1 MKELLMLT
9 AFNIA
14 RALGVSKGRVYR
26 ALSRPYPL
34 PYIIIGSS
42 AKAGGQER
50 HYTLGVLLPRLKATF
65 GISRDQTQ
73 ALFSEGGYYV

>member
-1 MKELLMLT
+1 MLS
-9 AFNIA
+9 AHQIA

-50 HYTLGVLLPRLKATF
+50 HYTIGVLLPRLKATF
-65 GISRDQTQ
+65 GISRDQTKG
-73 ALFSEGGYYV
+73 LFAEGGYNV

>member
-1 MKELLMLT
+1 MLT
-9 AFNIA
+9 ASKVA

-34 PYIIIGSS
+34 PYITIASA

-50 HYTLGVLLPRLKATF
+50 HYTIGVLLPRLKATF
-65 GISRDQTQ
+65 GISPEQTK
-73 ALFSEGGYYV
+73 ALFVEGGYNV